1 METLRK
7 VSELRLYTGRWRAK
21 GLSIG
26 LVPTMGAIHDGH
38 LSLVKYAQ
46 ARCDKVIVTMFV
58 NSKQFGKG
66 EDIDTYPADEM
77 RDTELLAETGADL
90 LFAPSQSEVYPPD
103 FDTCVTVSDL
113 SAGLCGAYR
122 PGHFEGVATVVTK
135 LLLQS
140 MPDIAVFG
148 EKDYQQLL
156 VIKRLVRDL
165 DIGVQIVGAPTIRE
179 ADGLAVSSR
188 NVYLTLDERVIAP
201 ALYETL
207 CGLAKTVADGGAE
220 CAVACQEAKS
230 ALIAAGFCKVDYV
243 AVCDAITL
251 KSLSRVE
258 QPARILAAVHLGKAR
273 LIDNVAV

>member
-1 METLRK
+1 MTAPPGGDARASSSISPPIIHSVSALRRAVGK
-7 VSELRLYTGRWRAK
+7 YRRSGERLA
-21 GLSIG
+21 

-46 ARCDKVIVTMFV
+46 ARCDKVIVTTFV
-58 NSKQFGKG
+58 NPKQFGKG

-113 SAGLCGAYR
+113 SAKLCGAYR

-148 EKDYQQLL
+148 EKDYRRRSFN
-156 VIKRLVRDL
+156 K
-165 DIGVQIVGAPTIRE
+165 
-179 ADGLAVSSR
+179 
-188 NVYLTLDERVIAP
+188 YL
-201 ALYETL
+201 Y
-207 CGLAKTVADGGAE
+207 
-220 CAVACQEAKS
+220 
-230 ALIAAGFCKVDYV
+230 
-243 AVCDAITL
+243 
-251 KSLSRVE
+251 
-258 QPARILAAVHLGKAR
+258 
-273 LIDNVAV
+273 